1 MRIRLASILLS
12 SCITGALASH
22 SSSGSDGKSNGKPN
36 SKTPPA
42 STAEPCIC
50 KEYSQIAAAVAN
62 CTDIVLSNIAA
73 PNGSSI
79 NLSGLKTGTTV
90 TFEGLTTFGWVNSSS
105 FNPITISGEGIT
117 ITAKKGAVIDGNG
130 QAYWDGLGSNGGL
143 PKPDHFIVVDKVTG
157 NSVIEKLYIRN
168 WPVHLF
174 DITGCENVVFQDMT
188 LNNAAGDAP
197 NSRSNGLA
205 AAHNSD
211 GFDVSSSYNITIRR
225 NFVHNQDDC
234 VAITSGNN
242 MTVSG
247 MTCEGSHGLSI
258 GSIGGKSNNNVTN
271 IHFADSLLINTQAG
285 ARIKTNYNYTGF
297 ISNITYEN
305 IVLQNITQ
313 YGIDI
318 QQDYLN
324 GGPTGIPSNGVI
336 IENVLMKKINGYVA
350 SDAQPYYILC
360 GDGSCSNI
368 VFEDVKV
375 TGGEASSCNYKVSGC
390 PVSS

>member
-1 MRIRLASILLS
+1 MVGYVPLVLS
-12 SCITGALASH
+12 SCIAGSLASQLVPGKPA
-22 SSSGSDGKSNGKPN
+22 GSDV
-36 SKTPPA
+36 KT
-42 STAEPCIC
+42 STSSAARPCVC
-50 KEYSQIAAAVAN
+50 TEYSQISAAVAN
-62 CTDIVLSNIAA
+62 CIDIVLSNVAA

-79 NLSGLKTGTTV
+79 DLSSLKKGATV
-90 TFEGLTTFGWVNSSS
+90 TFDGLTTFGWVNSSS
-105 FNPITISGEGIT
+105 FNPITIGGESIT
-117 ITAKKGAVIDGNG
+117 ITANKGAVIDGNG
-130 QAYWDGLGSNGGL
+130 QAYWDGQGSNGGL
-143 PKPDHFIVVDKVTG
+143 PKPDHFIVVNKVTG
-157 NSVIEKLYIRN
+157 NSVIEKLYIQN

-174 DITGCENVVFQDMT
+174 DITDTENVIFQDLI

-197 NSRSNGLA
+197 NSRSDGLP

-242 MTVSG
+242 MTVSN
-247 MTCEGSHGLSI
+247 MQCFGSHGLSI

-271 IHFADSLLINTQAG
+271 IHFTDSVLMNTQAG
-285 ARIKTNYNYTGF
+285 PRIKTNYDTTGF
-297 ISNITYEN
+297 ISNITYTN

-336 IENVLMKKINGYVA
+336 VENILMKNIKGYVA

-375 TGGEASSCNYKVSGC
+375 TGGLASSCNYNVAGC
-390 PVSS
+390 NSS